1 MCVSLCHFGCGVL
14 RASMSRW
21 ANVGGTALIISWLVW
36 HTANI
41 PMARVEL
48 SGLRSMKWKYVSG
61 RSASSVCVS
70 LWVCEQGRGI
80 WSPPNSSW
88 QNSASLGHFLQ
99 TAIRPNQSSCSV
111 LEYSNC
117 TNQLHLAAPQLA
129 KTWAVLSLASTR
141 THIHSSTIGSGR
153 RSKVQSEIITLILLG
168 LLECC
173 QQHLTASHKS
183 KWAQHGNGETVGDSC
198 KSSAR
203 FWLQVEQKRA
213 KCDNAVGVGSTALFC
228 WAC

>member
-1 MCVSLCHFGCGVL
+1 
-14 RASMSRW
+14 MSRW
-21 ANVGGTALIISWLVW
+21 ANVGSTALIISWLVW

-80 WSPPNSSW
+80 WSLPNSPW

-117 TNQLHLAAPQLA
+117 TNQLHLAAPQLV
-129 KTWAVLSLASTR
+129 KTWAALSPSEHTHTHTLEHDWLRPPFKSPVRNNNTYFIRPAGALPATFNSLTR
-141 THIHSSTIGSGR
+141 
-153 RSKVQSEIITLILLG
+153 
-168 LLECC
+168 
-173 QQHLTASHKS
+173 
-183 KWAQHGNGETVGDSC
+183 
-198 KSSAR
+198 
-203 FWLQVEQKRA
+203 VEM
-213 KCDNAVGVGSTALFC
+213 STAWKRRDCWRFLQIICLFL
-228 WAC
+228 APSGAKTSKMR